1 VIEDGLCE
9 RCSVISL
16 DDGAFRDDTAPGD
29 ELTEAD
35 ICLFP
40 SDCSSD
46 EEEQLRLDYEHYD
59 LFPRLPSLTAS
70 AVAGCS
76 FCDALREATMNLLLP
91 PHLLPEISSPL
102 RLETATLHAH
112 GALHALCRREHY

>member
-1 VIEDGLCE
+1 MSSSDSWESEESIVIEDGLCE

-91 PHLLPEISSPL
+91 PPF
-102 RLETATLHAH
+102 AT
-112 GALHALCRREHY
+112 